1 MNGVSNGISRERL
14 INISDTIRIN
24 NLHKT
29 ELNFKIVV
37 IGEFGV
43 GK

>member
-1 MNGVSNGISRERL
+1 MNEINKGISREKL
-14 INISDTIRIN
+14 IRISDTIRTN
-24 NLHKT
+24 NLYKK